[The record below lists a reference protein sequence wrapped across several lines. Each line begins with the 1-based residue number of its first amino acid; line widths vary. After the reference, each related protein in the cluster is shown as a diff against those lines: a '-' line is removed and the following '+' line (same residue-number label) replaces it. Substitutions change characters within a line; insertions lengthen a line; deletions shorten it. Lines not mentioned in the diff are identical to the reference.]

1 MKNISSADKIVTVN
15 DYKNFKNMTEKELPK
30 IYDPKKVEDKIY
42 KIWEESGFFNPDN
55 LSDRKE
61 SYSNILPPPNAN
73 GELHIGHASGYVTMD
88 LLGRY
93 NRMLGKRTLLLPGKD
108 HAGIQTQVVY
118 EKKIK
123 KERNISRHDL
133 GRDKFYKEIYDF
145 CIDRSQYMRNQEK
158 KLGLSADW
166 SREKFTLNP
175 DIVNIVLETFVEMYN
190 EIDSDENRMAYKGE
204 RLINWCPRCGSAL
217 ADVEVEHEETRGKLY
232 WIKYGPFIL
241 ATSRPETK
249 LGDTAVAVHPDDVRY
264 KEMVGKKYMIPGV
277 LGEFEVEVIA
287 DKEVDMN
294 FGSGAIKVTPA
305 HSFIDN
311 EIALRHNLP
320 SRQIIDESGKMM
332 ANCGKYAGMTTAE
345 ARKAIVSDMEKMGLI
360 DHIEDNYIQN
370 LSVCERCK
378 TPIEPIPSEQWFIN
392 VDHKNFSLKEE
403 AKKIILNEEIKIHP
417 ASFKKIMLNW
427 IDNVHDW
434 CISRQIWWGP
444 RIPAWYKDG
453 EIKVQIE
460 SPGKDWIQEDDT
472 FDTWFSSGQWAYTTL
487 KYPDGKD
494 FKDFYPSDNMI
505 MGRDILPFWA
515 FRMIILSLYKTRKI
529 PFKNLYFTG
538 LIRDEKGQKMS
549 KSKGNG
555 IEPLEMIEKFGTD
568 SVRLSVLIGSSP
580 GNDMN
585 LGETKIESY
594 RNFVNKLWNISR
606 FVITKIESDVTEKKI
621 EEKNL
626 TYADKWIVDKIKKL
640 INEVTADLEKYNFSL
655 AGEKLQ
661 DFTKNDFADWYL
673 EVAKFETNQSEKNII
688 LGKILNDILKLW
700 HPFIPFVTEEIWSN
714 LDKDKLLLIEAW
726 PTLES
731 WDKIIS
737 KDNKNADETNE
748 AENYI
753 FMKTQA
759 IITAIRNLRAEN
771 KIEPTKKLK
780 TIIYTGIVY
789 DLIKNE
795 EILIKNLR
803 TGVGELIIEKDGEKP
818 KEALYTIV
826 DGIEIYLIN
835 EIDKDAEQKRVLAE
849 LENLKK
855 YSTNL
860 EQRLSNK
867 DFIAKAPAQ
876 IIETEK
882 EKLDK
887 AKSSILEMEKHLETL
902 N

>member
-1 MKNISSADKIVTVN
+1 MKS
-15 DYKNFKNMTEKELPK
+15 KELPK

-42 KIWEESGFFNPDN
+42 KIWEDSGFFNPDN

-61 SYSNILPPPNAN
+61 TYANILPPPNAN

-93 NRMLGKRTLLLPGKD
+93 NRMLGKKTLLLPGKD

-123 KERNISRHDL
+123 KERGISRYDL
-133 GRDKFYKEIYDF
+133 GRDKFYQEVYDF

-175 DIVNIVLETFVEMYN
+175 DIVNTVLETFVKMYH
-190 EIDSDENRMAYKGE
+190 EVDAEGNRMIYKGK
-204 RLINWCPRCGSAL
+204 RIINWCPRCASAL
-217 ADVEVEHEETRGKLY
+217 ADVEVEHAETQGKLY
-232 WIKYGPFIL
+232 WIKYGPFVL

-249 LGDTAVAVHPDDVRY
+249 LGDTAVAVHPDDDRY
-264 KEMVGKKYMIPGV
+264 KDMVGKKYMILGV

-320 SRQIIDESGKMM
+320 SKQIIDESGKMM
-332 ANCGKYAGMTTAE
+332 ANCGKYAGMTTQE
-345 ARKAIVSDMEKMGLI
+345 AREAIVEDMKKMGLI
-360 DHIEDNYIQN
+360 DHIEDGYIQN

-403 AKKIILNEEIKIHP
+403 AKKIILSEDIKIYP
-417 ASFKKIMLNW
+417 ASFKKIMLSW
-427 IDNVHDW
+427 IENVHDW
-434 CISRQIWWGP
+434 CISRQIWWSP

-453 EIKVQIE
+453 EIKVQLE
-460 SPGKDWIQEDDT
+460 SPGENWIQDEDT

-487 KYPDGKD
+487 NYPNGKD

-515 FRMIILSLYKTRKI
+515 FRMIILSLYRTKKS

-538 LIRDEKGQKMS
+538 LIRDEKGHKMS

-606 FVITKIESDVTEKKI
+606 FVITKIGADVTEGKI
-621 EEKNL
+621 DQKNL
-626 TYADKWIVDKIKKL
+626 TFADKWIVANIKEL
-640 INEVTADLEKYNFSL
+640 ITKVTADLEKYNFSL
-655 AGEKLQ
+655 AGENLQ

-673 EVAKFETNQSEKNII
+673 EVAKFEDNQAEKNII
-688 LGKILNDILKLW
+688 LGKILKDLLKLW

-714 LDKDKLLLIEAW
+714 LNQDKLLLIEAW
-726 PTLES
+726 PTLKN
-731 WDKIIS
+731 WDEITS
-737 KDNKNADETNE
+737 
-748 AENYI
+748 ENIKTERYV
-753 FMKTQA
+753 FTKTQA

-771 KIEPTKKLK
+771 KIEPTKKLT
-780 TIIYTGIVY
+780 TIIYAG
-789 DLIKNE
+789 DDFEKIKNE
-795 EILIKNLR
+795 EVLIKNLR
-803 TGVGELIIEKDGEKP
+803 TGVGELILEKNGDKP
-818 KEALYTIV
+818 AEALYIV
-826 DGIEIYLIN
+826 VGGIEIYLIN
-835 EIDKDAEQKRVLAE
+835 EIDKDVEKKRISAE

-855 YSTNL
+855 YTANL
-860 EQRLSNK
+860 TQRLSNK
-867 DFIAKAPAQ
+867 EFAKKAPPQIVAQ
-876 IIETEK
+876 EK
-882 EKLDK
+882 EKLVK
-887 AKSSILEMEKHLETL
+887 AQADILEMEKHLEKL
-902 N
+902 

>member
-1 MKNISSADKIVTVN
+1 
-15 DYKNFKNMTEKELPK
+15 MTTKELPK

-42 KIWEESGFFNPDN
+42 KIWEDSGFFNPDN
-55 LSDRKE
+55 LSERKE
-61 SYSNILPPPNAN
+61 TYANILPPPNAN

-93 NRMLGKRTLLLPGKD
+93 NRMLGKKTLLLPGKD

-123 KERNISRHDL
+123 KERGISRYDL
-133 GRDKFYKEIYDF
+133 GRDKFYQEIYDF

-175 DIVNIVLETFVEMYN
+175 DIVNIALETFVEMYN
-190 EIDSDENRMAYKGE
+190 EIDSEGNRMAYKGK
-204 RLINWCPRCGSAL
+204 RIINWCPRCASAL
-217 ADVEVEHEETRGKLY
+217 ADVEVEHAETQGKLY
-232 WIKYGPFIL
+232 WIKYGPFVL

-249 LGDTAVAVHPDDVRY
+249 LGDTAVAVHPDDDRY
-264 KEMVGKKYMIPGV
+264 RDMVGKKYMIPGV

-305 HSFIDN
+305 HSFVDN
-311 EIALRHNLP
+311 EIAIRHNLP

-332 ANCGKYAGMTTAE
+332 NNCGKYAGMTTQK
-345 ARKAIVSDMEKMGLI
+345 AREAIVADMKKMGLI

-370 LSVCERCK
+370 LSICERCK

-392 VDHKNFSLKEE
+392 VNHKNFSLKEE
-403 AKKIILNEEIKIHP
+403 ARKIILNEDIKIQP

-427 IDNVHDW
+427 IENVHDW

-453 EIKVQIE
+453 EIKVQLE
-460 SPGKDWIQEDDT
+460 SPGEGWVQEDDT

-494 FKDFYPSDNMI
+494 FKDFYPSNNMI

-515 FRMIILSLYKTRKI
+515 FRMIILSLYKTKTI

-538 LIRDEKGQKMS
+538 LIRDEKGHKMS

-585 LGETKIESY
+585 LGEIKIESY

-606 FVITKIESDVTEKKI
+606 FVLAKIGDNTADEKIK
-621 EEKNL
+621 EENL
-626 TYADKWIVDKIKKL
+626 TYADKWIVDKIKK
-640 INEVTADLEKYNFSL
+640 IIVEVTDDLEKYNFSL

-661 DFTKNDFADWYL
+661 NFTKNDFADWYL
-673 EVAKFETNQSEKNII
+673 EVAKFENNQVEKNII
-688 LGKILNDILKLW
+688 LAKILKDLLKLW

-714 LDKDKLLLIEAW
+714 FNQAKLLLIETW
-726 PTLES
+726 PTLEN
-731 WDKIIS
+731 WDDIVGENI
-737 KDNKNADETNE
+737 ETE
-748 AENYI
+748 RYI
-753 FMKTQA
+753 FTKIQA
-759 IITAIRNLRAEN
+759 IVTAIRNLRAEN

-780 TIIYTGIVY
+780 TIIYTGNDFEI
-789 DLIKNE
+789 IKNE
-795 EILIKNLR
+795 GILIKNLR
-803 TGVGELIIEKDGEKP
+803 TGVGELVIKKNGEKP
-818 KEALYTIV
+818 AEALYTIAS
-826 DGIEIYLIN
+826 GIEIYLIN
-835 EIDKDAEQKRVLAE
+835 EIDKVAEQQRIQTE
-849 LENLKK
+849 LSNLKK
-855 YSTNL
+855 YTTDL
-860 EQRLSNK
+860 AQRLSNK
-867 DFIAKAPAQ
+867 EFAKKAPAQ
-876 IIETEK
+876 IVVQEK
-882 EKLDK
+882 EKLAK
-887 AKSSILEMEKHLETL
+887 AQSDILEMEKYLEKL
-902 N
+902 K